1 MSMDQI
7 FTLFIAN
14 SVSKKSYIRLTMIAN
29 YHHNGGNMDE
39 TPGQN
44 KKPAIEG
51 LSQNQYNNN
60 SAI

>member
-29 YHHNGGNMDE
+29 YYHNGGNVDK

-51 LSQNQYNNN
+51 PS
-60 SAI
+60 